1 MGKLKGSGRSS
12 PAVGLR
18 RVARLGVAAAA
29 VVAALGSATAASAQ
43 PRAAGAD
50 TLPTKVAVAQ
60 VVLSNGDT
68 DVFYV
73 GSNGQVNDW
82 SYVAGWTHHQLGT
95 GEKVKAG
102 TGIAAVQQSN
112 GNISVYYVG
121 SSNGEIYN
129 WLYTTSTGWINGIIA
144 EGEKAAAGTGVT
156 QVQNPNGTQNVYYV
170 GANDQIFN
178 WYFNGTHWSN
188 GQLGNGEAAKPT
200 SGITSVYQPANGD
213 EQVFYVGANGQIY
226 NWLFSTTEGWLNG
239 PIGSGEKAAAGSQ
252 LTDVYQSSD
261 GDQNVFYVGANNQIW
276 NWGYTEEWNDN
287 QISHSDAAIAG
298 SGISSVLLD
307 ASQGSEQVFY
317 TGTNGQMQSSLFNGF
332 TWGNGVIGTG
342 EAAQAGSALTAS
354 IFSGGQENIYYMGAN
369 STVYNWEGS
378 PGSWFNYQLP

>member
-1 MGKLKGSGRSS
+1 MGKLM
-12 PAVGLR
+12 
-18 RVARLGVAAAA
+18 GVAIAA
-29 VVAALGSATAASAQ
+29 VVAVLGSATAASAQ
-43 PRAAGAD
+43 PRAAGPD

-60 VVLSNGDT
+60 VVLTNADT

-73 GSNGQVNDW
+73 GSNGQVDVW
-82 SYVAGWTHHQLGT
+82 SYAGGWTDHQLGT

-121 SSNGEIYN
+121 SSNSQIYN
-129 WLYTTSTGWINGIIA
+129 WLFTTALGWQNAAIGD
-144 EGEKAAAGTGVT
+144 GEKAAAGADVT

-170 GANDQIFN
+170 GANDQVFN
-178 WYFNGTHWSN
+178 WYFNGHWSN
-188 GQLGNGEAAKPT
+188 GQLGDGEAAKPT

-213 EQVFYVGANGQIY
+213 EQVFYVGASGQIY
-226 NWLFSTTEGWLNG
+226 NWLFSTTQGWLNG
-239 PIGSGEKAAAGSQ
+239 AIGDGEQAANGSQ

-276 NWGYTEEWNDN
+276 NWGFTEEWNN
-287 QISHSDAAIAG
+287 EQISHGDPAIAG

-307 ASQGSEQVFY
+307 ASQGTEQVFY
-317 TGTNGQMQSSLFNGF
+317 TGKTGQTQSSLFDGF
-332 TWGNGVIGTG
+332 TWGKGVIGTG
-342 EAAQAGSALTAS
+342 EAAEAGSALSAS
-354 IFSGGQENIYYMGAN
+354 IFSGGQENIYYLGAN
-369 STVYNWEGS
+369 ASVYNWEGS